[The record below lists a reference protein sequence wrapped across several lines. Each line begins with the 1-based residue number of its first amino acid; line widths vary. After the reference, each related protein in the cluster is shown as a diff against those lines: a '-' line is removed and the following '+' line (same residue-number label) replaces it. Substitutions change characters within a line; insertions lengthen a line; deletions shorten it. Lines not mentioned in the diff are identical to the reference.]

1 MGFHRHIIAG
11 MFYKR
16 QTLKITVSLHPPID
30 AVSYIFKDAGMIPV
44 IDTRKTKPLYE
55 QIYQF
60 YKEAILNNQLKHNQ
74 RLSPHRVL
82 AKELGV
88 GNNTV
93 IRAYEQLVLE
103 GYVRNEKRRGLF
115 VAEIERRLPVRKS
128 PANSAGTRSPA
139 VARKQKGFAPS
150 LYMVDEDNFPI
161 RQWRKCS
168 NRALDSISFQYEEHE
183 RNDGLK
189 EQLIKYLFEHRGVRA
204 SQERL
209 IVGSGATSLLFW
221 LGFVLRRKCS
231 RIAVEEPGYTR
242 VTTIFSELDFNV
254 IPVSV
259 RQDGMDVN
267 QLINTKTDLV
277 YLTPSHQYPT
287 GATMP
292 VNNRIQI
299 LNWASRNNVY
309 ILEDDFDCEFR
320 HKTNVMPSL
329 QALDQRDRVIYI
341 GSFSNSLMP
350 SLRVGY
356 LALPAGFDVPYQSFT
371 FLTNTVPYLTRKTLA
386 IFMEEGFWERHL
398 KKMKLLYQ
406 KKHALCIEAL
416 SRLPGKFIDFR
427 PTPSGLNILLSIR
440 SRLTETELIQRA
452 LDDGIVVAGARQCY
466 HNKRSR
472 KAHPEVLFEF
482 GSIPED
488 KIETIIGRLFSAWFP
503 ER

>member
-1 MGFHRHIIAG
+1 
-11 MFYKR
+11 
-16 QTLKITVSLHPPID
+16 
-30 AVSYIFKDAGMIPV
+30 MIPV
-44 IDTRKTKPLYE
+44 IEASKTRPLYE

-60 YKEAILNNQLKHNQ
+60 YKEAILNNQLKRNR
-74 RLSPHRVL
+74 RLPSHRVL

-103 GYVRNEKRRGLF
+103 GYVRNEERRGLF
-115 VAEIERRLPVRKS
+115 VAEIERRLPVKKT
-128 PANSAGTRSPA
+128 PANSVVPRTIA

-150 LYMVDEDNFPI
+150 LHMVDEDNFPI
-161 RQWRKCS
+161 KQWRKCI
-168 NRALDSISFQYEEHE
+168 NRALDSMSFQYEEHE
-183 RNDGLK
+183 GNDGLK

-204 SQERL
+204 SPERL

-221 LGFVLRRKCS
+221 LAFILKEKYS

-242 VTTIFSELDFNV
+242 VTAVFSELNFDV
-254 IPVSV
+254 KSVSV
-259 RQDGMDVN
+259 EQDGLNVN
-267 QLINTKTDLV
+267 QLVNTKTDLV

-287 GATMP
+287 GAIMP

-299 LNWASRNNVY
+299 LNWAARNSVY

-320 HKTNVMPSL
+320 HKTNVMPAL

-356 LALPAGFDVPYQSFT
+356 LVLPEGFDMPYQPFT
-371 FLTNTVPYLTRKTLA
+371 FLTNTVPYLIRRTLA
-386 IFMEEGFWERHL
+386 LFMEEGFWERHL
-398 KKMKLLYQ
+398 KKMKILYQ
-406 KKHALCIEAL
+406 KKHTLCIEAL

-440 SRLTETELIQRA
+440 SLLTETELIQRA
-452 LDDGIVVAGARQCY
+452 LDGGIVVAGARQCY
-466 HNKRSR
+466 QNKNSR
-472 KAHPEVLFEF
+472 KARAEVLFEF

-488 KIETIIGRLFSAWFP
+488 KIETIIRRLFDAWFP